1 MAKKQEPAPG
11 WIYRCDDLDARRC
24 GYCGIRVYDNRY
36 EVDRTTVFL
45 HRYKRTDSRSLK
57 EVVGVRHKPGK
68 KLVELTLTLIRT
80 DLIRF
85 KRREDAE
92 RFAEVMTGVIGR

>member
-1 MAKKQEPAPG
+1 MARKQEPAPG
-11 WIYRCDDLDARRC
+11 WIYRCDELDARR
-24 GYCGIRVYDNRY
+24 GAYRGIRVYGNRY
-36 EVDRTTVFL
+36 EVDRTTAFL

-57 EVVGVRHKPGK
+57 EVVGVRHKPGR

-85 KRREDAE
+85 KRRDDAE
-92 RFAEVMTGVIGR
+92 MFADVMAGVIGR

>member
-1 MAKKQEPAPG
+1 MARKHEPAPG

-36 EVDRTTVFL
+36 EVDRTTAFL
-45 HRYKRTDSRSLK
+45 NRYKRTDSRSLK

-85 KRREDAE
+85 KRSADAD